1 MAHPLFLIVDTRN
14 PRTSLFWQRHGLRI
28 MEQLVPGEFVST
40 AQGAAL
46 ETVYARAVWDGWRRV
61 VLIGSPK
68 SVKIGFQAL
77 MGVAPETRERL
88 QVGFWPLSRV
98 EFLQYLVQ
106 PTQALSAILQVF
118 RAAHTIPVDVMQ
130 VQYLTPEMKTHHA
143 WRDFVVDT
151 AHPSALTTTY
161 VDEQDRQYPGRMR
174 FRVSLHEEALS
185 SLTMNPNRL
194 VRNPKLQV
202 YGRKLLSARDLL
214 GSLKKFTGQDGTAE
228 RLLESGKQ
236 VEIQGNWANLTLNIE
251 GARLPVQSVHL
262 QVQSKAFKLIIPV
275 MPIRYKKPLRE
286 RMLAFPP
293 REVVATSRQ
302 LSPKSLRKDDL

>member
-1 MAHPLFLIVDTRN
+1 MTHPLFLIVDTRN

-46 ETVYARAVWDGWRRV
+46 ETVYARAVWDGWRRI

-77 MGVAPETRERL
+77 MGTAQETREQL
-88 QVGFWPLSRV
+88 QVGFWPLGRV
-98 EFLQYLVQ
+98 EFLQ
-106 PTQALSAILQVF
+106 PTQALSTILQVF
-118 RAAHTIPVDVMQ
+118 RAAHTILVDVMQ
-130 VQYLTPEMKTHHA
+130 VQYLTPEMETHHA

-161 VDEQDRQYPGRMR
+161 VDEQDRQYHGRMR
-174 FRVSLHEEALS
+174 FRISLHEEALS

-202 YGRKLLSARDLL
+202 YGRKLLSVRDLL
-214 GSLKKFTGQDGTAE
+214 GSLKKFAGKKGTTE
-228 RLLESGKQ
+228 RLLESGEQ
-236 VEIQGNWANLTLNIE
+236 VEIQGNWANLTLSIE

-262 QVQSKAFKLIIPV
+262 QVQSKAFQLIIPV
-275 MPIRYKKPLRE
+275 MPIRHKELVRE

-293 REVVATSRQ
+293 REAVAASR
-302 LSPKSLRKDDL
+302 